1 MHLHS
6 VSKCIL
12 KYVKSFLKCS
22 TWVINV
28 RRHIYIK
35 PCFVKLNK
43 LFQSTLCNMFRIAN
57 TVCNFG
63 RKIALWRLKL
73 NQFATCSRIRE
84 TFWLLQKPWQSCWDK
99 YNVTMICL
107 FPHIIFFLSY
117 SVVLYTPSDHT
128 MPLCDRGLPSCAGNA
143 TQ

>member
-1 MHLHS
+1 MHSHS
-6 VSKCIL
+6 VSNCIF

-35 PCFVKLNK
+35 PCFVKSSK
-43 LFQSTLCNMFRIAN
+43 LFQSSLCNMFRIAN

-84 TFWLLQKPWQSCWDK
+84 TFWLLQKPWQWCWDK
-99 YNVTMICL
+99 YNVTKICF
-107 FPHIIFFLSY
+107 FPHIIFFHNILNK
-117 SVVLYTPSDHT
+117 
-128 MPLCDRGLPSCAGNA
+128 DRENTESMCICLNA
-143 TQ
+143 SAAKKNIKFK